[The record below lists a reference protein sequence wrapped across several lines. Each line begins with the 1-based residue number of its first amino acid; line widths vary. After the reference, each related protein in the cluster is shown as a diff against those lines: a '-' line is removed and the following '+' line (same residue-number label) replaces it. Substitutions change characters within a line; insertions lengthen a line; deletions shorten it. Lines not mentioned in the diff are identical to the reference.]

1 MSVAEVRRNALDPSK
16 IIAGGKLLS
25 GPKPLAATR
34 GPVKI
39 RPFTWA
45 GKGSNG
51 TSAKSSGMTSTK
63 ASFDLAGLFDF
74 LDDVM
79 AWVKDRNGRYLWVNR
94 AFLINY
100 ELEHPNLVGEICE
113 QQVLGKTDYDLSPAF
128 LADQFRLDDEH
139 ALAGN
144 RIVNRIERVGKSEGA
159 AGWNVT
165 NKIPVIDDEGK
176 VIGTAGITRVLNKAM
191 PQSGGAAGFGPVLD
205 YIRDHYQ
212 RPISNEQ
219 LAGVSKMSLRAFQRQ
234 FLASFHLAPQKY
246 LRKLR
251 LRIASRA
258 LIYTSERLSELALN
272 CGFADQSHFT
282 REFRRYFGR
291 TPRDYREHY
300 KLSAGAPVTKTA
312 ARKQ

>member
-1 MSVAEVRRNALDPSK
+1 M
-16 IIAGGKLLS
+16 
-25 GPKPLAATR
+25 TR
-34 GPVKI
+34 
-39 RPFTWA
+39 
-45 GKGSNG
+45 
-51 TSAKSSGMTSTK
+51 TK
-63 ASFDLAGLFDF
+63 VPFDLAGLFDF

-100 ELEHPNLVGEICE
+100 ELEHPNVDGETCE

-165 NKIPVIDDEGK
+165 NKIPVFDGKGK
-176 VIGTAGITRVLNKAM
+176 VIGTAGITRVLNKSM
-191 PQSGGAAGFGPVLD
+191 PHSVTRAGFGPMLE
-205 YIRDHYQ
+205 YMRDHYQ
-212 RPISNEQ
+212 RSISNEQ
-219 LAGVSKMSLRAFQRQ
+219 LASVSKMSLRAFERQ
-234 FLASFHLAPQKY
+234 FLANFHLTPQKY

-251 LRIASRA
+251 LGIASRA
-258 LIYTSERLSELALN
+258 LIYSSEPFAELALN

-282 REFRRYFGR
+282 REFRRQFGR

-300 KLSAGAPVTKTA
+300 KLSAGVPVTKTA